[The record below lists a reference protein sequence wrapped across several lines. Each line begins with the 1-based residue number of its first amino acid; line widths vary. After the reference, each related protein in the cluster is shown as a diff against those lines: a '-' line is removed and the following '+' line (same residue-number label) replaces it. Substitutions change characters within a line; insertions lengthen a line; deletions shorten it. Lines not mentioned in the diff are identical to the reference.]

1 MAWRRQSSSMYVCV
15 FRVVSAPIAKDTL
28 SFITIIISGP
38 QSRELLLLVSKIA
51 AGKGVA
57 TSCICAPG
65 TEEGCRRLMYGSDY
79 AKSGVDKEGHAMPI
93 SDGEDIG
100 AALQDATS
108 MILVGHDNPVEVS
121 TLETFLKYMDKEK
134 IRKVVL
140 LSKMGV
146 KNSSGGGF
154 FGAGG
159 GNKALLQS
167 EEGLAKLAQSN
178 NLDFSIIRAG
188 ILKGGGP
195 GMDEEGN
202 IVQSFGLDRAFYN
215 TILDV
220 VEFKV
225 AMAHDRFALGANA
238 ASVVA
243 GDPHS
248 MPNMI
253 TQMGTKT
260 SFDPSP
266 TDTNRIVAASAAVA
280 ALDMGPIEI
289 SVGSAEGRIVPT
301 REQWTDLLQSLQQK
315 VLG

>member
-1 MAWRRQSSSMYVCV
+1 
-15 FRVVSAPIAKDTL
+15 
-28 SFITIIISGP
+28 
-38 QSRELLLLVSKIA
+38 
-51 AGKGVA
+51 
-57 TSCICAPG
+57 
-65 TEEGCRRLMYGSDY
+65 MYGSDY
-79 AKSGVDKEGHAMPI
+79 AKNGVDKEGHAKPI
-93 SDGEDIG
+93 SAGEDIG

-146 KNSSGGGF
+146 KNSSGGF
-154 FGAGG
+154 FGGG
-159 GNKALLQS
+159 GNKALQQS
-167 EEGLAKLAQSN
+167 EEGLAKLARDN
-178 NLDFSIIRAG
+178 NLDFSIVRAG

-195 GMDEEGN
+195 GIDEAGD
-202 IVQSFGLDRAFYN
+202 IIHSFGLDRAYYN

-225 AMAHDRFALGANA
+225 AMAHDKFTLGASST
-238 ASVVA
+238 SVVA

-248 MPNMI
+248 MPNMMS
-253 TQMGTKT
+253 QMGTKT

-280 ALDMGPIEI
+280 ALDIGPLEI
-289 SVGSAEGRIVPT
+289 SVGSAEGRSAPT
-301 REQWTDLLQSLQQK
+301 AQQWTTLLQSLQPK

>member
-1 MAWRRQSSSMYVCV
+1 MYACV
-15 FRVVSAPIAKDTL
+15 FSRCFCAARTKAKGTL
-28 SFITIIISGP
+28 SCTPLISGP

-51 AGKGVA
+51 AEKGVS

-79 AKSGVDKEGHAMPI
+79 AKNGVDKEGHAKPI

-121 TLETFLKYMDKEK
+121 TLATFLKYIDKEK
-134 IRKVVL
+134 LRKVVL

-146 KNSSGGGF
+146 KNSGGGGF
-154 FGAGG
+154 FSGG

-167 EEGLAKLAQSN
+167 EQSLAKLAQDN
-178 NLDFSIIRAG
+178 NLDFSIVRAG

-202 IVQSFGLDRAFYN
+202 TVHSFGLDRAFYN

-225 AMAHDRFALGANA
+225 AMAHDRFTLGANSI
-238 ASVVA
+238 SVVA

-248 MPNMI
+248 MPNMM

-260 SFDPSP
+260 SFDPSL

-280 ALDMGPIEI
+280 ALDMGPMEI
-289 SVGSAEGRIVPT
+289 SVGTAEGRMVPT
-301 REQWTDLLQSLQQK
+301 TEQWTKLIQTLQPK